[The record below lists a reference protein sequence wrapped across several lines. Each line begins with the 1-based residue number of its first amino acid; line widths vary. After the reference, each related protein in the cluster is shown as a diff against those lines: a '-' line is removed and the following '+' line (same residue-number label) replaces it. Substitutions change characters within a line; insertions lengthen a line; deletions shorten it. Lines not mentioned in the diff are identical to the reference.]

1 MRTTTRSVGAI
12 VVAGPLVYVEDGGHQ
27 AYEIARK
34 SQLIVHGTQEH
45 VEVSFHADDGSF
57 QRLSVPT
64 HAFRVLED
72 AGTARERLDVA
83 LRDKMHRSFASL
95 HQWQQALLFR
105 LIADTPDARKAVEFF
120 LFLPASGVD

>member
-1 MRTTTRSVGAI
+1 MRTITRSVGAV
-12 VVAGPLVYVEDGGHQ
+12 VVADRLVYVEDGEHQ
-27 AYEIARK
+27 AYALAKK

-45 VEVSFHADDGSF
+45 VEVTFIAQGGSM

-64 HAFRVLED
+64 HSFRVLSD
-72 AGTARERLDVA
+72 AKGARERLDVA

-120 LFLPASGVD
+120 LFLPASGAD